1 MSRHAIRFQCTV
13 PAHLTRT
20 PQVALEKT
28 INAAVEHLNSLVPG
42 ATNRSFHPV
51 YEERKTKLGTVW
63 DLLVV
68 MKFDF
73 KGPLP
78 PGIAALKTHAE
89 LMQQLRR
96 NKGN

>member
-1 MSRHAIRFQCTV
+1 MRHVLRFQTTI

-20 PQVALEKT
+20 PKQAMEKV
-28 INAAVEHLNSLVPG
+28 ISGAVRHLNSLVPA

-51 YEERKTKLGTVW
+51 YEERTTKLGTVW

-68 MKFDF
+68 MKFDY

-78 PGIAALKTHAE
+78 GDVAKLKLHHDINNNLKRAH
-89 LMQQLRR
+89 
-96 NKGN
+96 